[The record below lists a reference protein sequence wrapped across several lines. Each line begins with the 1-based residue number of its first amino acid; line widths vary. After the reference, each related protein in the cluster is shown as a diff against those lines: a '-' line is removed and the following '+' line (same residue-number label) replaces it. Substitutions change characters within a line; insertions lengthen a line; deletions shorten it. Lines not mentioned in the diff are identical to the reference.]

1 MLLCDI
7 GNFSAKFYDNGK
19 AYSMDFEKLNNL
31 AFDKKV
37 YFINV
42 NKNFYPNSRK
52 FINIESYFN
61 FDTNYIG
68 LGVDRIAGCYT
79 IKDGVVV
86 DAGSAIT
93 IDIMKDGMHLGG
105 YIVPGIS
112 KLLKNYEDISPI
124 LKTYFNSQINL
135 DKMPQKTSDAINYG
149 IISPII
155 LSIQNI
161 SKDKNLYFTGGDGSF
176 FAKFFTNSIYD
187 KNLIFRGMLKAI
199 KEKEL
204 L

>member
-1 MLLCDI
+1 
-7 GNFSAKFYDNGK
+7 
-19 AYSMDFEKLNNL
+19 MDFEKLNNL